1 MERIQING
9 EWYIKETTPEVVEQI
24 ELDPTHCDVLIYET
38 TKYCFEVNR
47 IYRDDDITFYGG
59 INIEFT
65 DKRYPREKWKNEY
78 WDNNSFYIGVYEN
91 DESCIEDALESMDQ
105 EGITTLQQI
114 VKQLIEKEWLTLST

>member
-9 EWYIKETTPEVVEQI
+9 EWYVKETTSDIEIEESEV
-24 ELDPTHCDVLIYET
+24 LDYTHCDVLIYET
-38 TKYCFEVNR
+38 DKYCFEVNR

-91 DESCIEDALESMDQ
+91 DESCIADALESMDQ

-114 VKQLIEKEWLTLST
+114 VKQLIEKEWLTI